1 VTGSAF
7 QTEEK
12 LSKLLDDLKF
22 QELDARYRKF
32 NFFSALDAAHVEL
45 RHSNFLAFMLSPNE
59 SHGLGAGF
67 LSRVLR
73 LFLTKLQGAS
83 RPISSLELQLANLD
97 SAFVERE
104 RDNIDISIEVPPLNL
119 VVIIE
124 NKIKSSVSDGQLTRY
139 KEIVQRK
146 YKGWHQIFVLLT
158 PEGYD
163 AGEYDFD
170 YIACGYGELVELL
183 SGYLGQ
189 TRSSLSP
196 EVALVLDHY
205 IEMVRGS
212 VVDDEKLKELARQLY
227 YRHKDAFEFVFRSR
241 PDLLDPLRSVIEAN
255 DKLVLDRGN
264 PQMIRFAP
272 AAWAHFPALNA
283 CPKSEWTRTGRNLLF
298 EVKANKITERVS
310 VGLVLGPGEDRFREH
325 MYSNAK
331 KRRSIF
337 VGLVDP
343 MGRKFSTI
351 FIRDLLSASAAE
363 NTEYEEKVA
372 AIEAAWEIFLTN
384 DLPALKSEVDGIV
397 QLYEQSPQSTGVLS
411 T

>member
-1 VTGSAF
+1 VNGPAP
-7 QTEEK
+7 QIEEK
-12 LSKLLDDLKF
+12 LSKLLDDQQF

-32 NFFSALDAAHVEL
+32 NFFSALDASHVEL
-45 RHSNFLAFMLSPNE
+45 RHSNFLAFLLSPNE
-59 SHGLGAGF
+59 THGLGADF
-67 LSRVLR
+67 LSRALR
-73 LFLTKLQGAS
+73 LFLTKLQGSS
-83 RPISSLELQLANLD
+83 RPISGLELQLANLN
-97 SAFVERE
+97 SALVERE
-104 RDNIDISIEVPPLNL
+104 RDNIDIFIEVSSLHL
-119 VVIIE
+119 VVVIE
-124 NKIKSSVSDGQLTRY
+124 NKIKSSVGDGQLTRY

-170 YIACGYGELVELL
+170 YIACGYGELIELL
-183 SGYLGQ
+183 SRYLEQ
-189 TRSSLSP
+189 TRSSLSS

-212 VVDDEKLKELARQLY
+212 IVDDEKLKDLARRLY

-241 PDLLDPLRSVIEAN
+241 PDLLDPLKSVIEAN

-272 AAWAHFPALNA
+272 AAWAHFTALNA

-298 EVKANKITERVS
+298 EVKANKLTERVS
-310 VGLVLGPGEDRFREH
+310 VGLVLGPGEDTLRDH
-325 MYSNAK
+325 IYSNAK
-331 KRRSIF
+331 KHRSIF

-343 MGRKFSTI
+343 MGRKYSTI
-351 FIRDLLSASAAE
+351 FIRDMLSASAAE
-363 NTEYEEKVA
+363 NIEYEEKVA
-372 AIEAAWEIFLTN
+372 TIESAWETFLSTE
-384 DLPALKSEVDGIV
+384 LPVLKSEVEKIV
-397 QLYEQSPQSTGVLS
+397 QLYEQTPQSVGVLS